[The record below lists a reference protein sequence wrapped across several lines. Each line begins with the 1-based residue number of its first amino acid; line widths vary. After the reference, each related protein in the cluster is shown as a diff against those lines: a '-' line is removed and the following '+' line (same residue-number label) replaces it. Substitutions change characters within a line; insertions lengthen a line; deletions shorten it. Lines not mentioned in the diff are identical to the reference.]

1 MIKSQSSLFDEEF
14 KPDLTPL
21 LDIIFIVMVF
31 LLLTANITIKTM
43 EVAIPQ
49 TSDAQVLSEQN
60 KTVITVNI
68 LTSDPKWA
76 IDGESFTHWNTFTDA
91 LLDKVTAS
99 QDRDLIISPDK
110 SADVESMLKLLAWL
124 QTNNIDATNIVMEE
138 SK

>member
-43 EVAIPQ
+43 DVAIPQ
-49 TSDAQVLSEQN
+49 TDDGQVLNAQD
-60 KTVITVNI
+60 KAVITVNI
-68 LTSDPKWA
+68 MTTEPKWA
-76 IDGESFTHWNTFTDA
+76 IDGESFADWSAFTHA
-91 LLDKVTAS
+91 LLSKVTTS
-99 QDRDLIISPDK
+99 PEHDLILSPDK
-110 SADVESMLKLLAWL
+110 SADVESMLKVLAWL
-124 QTNNIDATNIVMEE
+124 QTNEINATNIVMEE